1 MLIIFQNPESSLNP
15 RMKIYD
21 SIAEPLR
28 IHKICNKKEED
39 CFLTS
44 ISYDYILFMLMQ
56 WYILALI
63 ASTLW
68 AVVVIVDKFILTH
81 YIRDAVSYQVF
92 LALTMLPFLIFLIPF
107 TPHTNSSTPTI
118 LPVIIILLGVALGL
132 VYVLYNKAL
141 LIEEVS
147 RVTPLFYLSPLFV
160 LLFSF
165 LFIGEGLSLRRYV
178 GIGLMVFSAI
188 TVSVSLKGR
197 NRDRHSHSHS
207 LHISLSPAL
216 LMMLLL
222 DIMNAGKDVVSKLML
237 SHLDYL
243 SYLFWFMLGNIAGR
257 PLLLLIPHNRE
268 KTLMIIK
275 TLPPKIYL
283 LSFINS
289 TLAWAGYVL
298 YFKAVSMTYVSL
310 VCAIPTT
317 QPFLVFIFATL
328 LGLFYPGLIE
338 EKTDRR
344 SLTIKGIAAVS
355 IMIGA
360 YLIIS

>member
-1 MLIIFQNPESSLNP
+1 
-15 RMKIYD
+15 
-21 SIAEPLR
+21 
-28 IHKICNKKEED
+28 
-39 CFLTS
+39 
-44 ISYDYILFMLMQ
+44 MQ
-56 WYILALI
+56 WFILALI
-63 ASTLW
+63 ASILW

-81 YIRDAVSYQVF
+81 YIKDAVSYQVF
-92 LALTMLPFLIFLIPF
+92 LTLTMLPFLISLLPF
-107 TPHTNSSTPTI
+107 TSHNTNSSTPTI
-118 LPVIIILLGVALGL
+118 LPVIIILLGVTMGL

-165 LFIGEGLSLRRYV
+165 MFIGEGLSLRRYV

-188 TVSVSLKGR
+188 SVSVSLRRR
-197 NRDRHSHSHS
+197 NRDSHRQSHSHS
-207 LHISLSPAL
+207 LHIVLSPAL
-216 LMMLLL
+216 LMILVL
-222 DIMNAGKDVVSKLML
+222 DIMNAGKDVISKLIL

-243 SYLFWFMLGNIAGR
+243 SYLFWFLLGNIAGR
-257 PLLLLIPHNRE
+257 PFLLLIPHNRE

-275 TLPPKIYL
+275 TLPPKVYL
-283 LSFINS
+283 LSFIS
-289 TLAWAGYVL
+289 SSLAWTGYVL
-298 YFKAVSMTYVSL
+298 YFKAVSMTYISL
-310 VCAIPTT
+310 VSAIPTT

-355 IMIGA
+355 VLIGA
-360 YLIIS
+360 YLILS

>member
-1 MLIIFQNPESSLNP
+1 
-15 RMKIYD
+15 
-21 SIAEPLR
+21 
-28 IHKICNKKEED
+28 
-39 CFLTS
+39 
-44 ISYDYILFMLMQ
+44 MQ
-56 WYILALI
+56 WFILALI
-63 ASTLW
+63 ASILW

-81 YIRDAVSYQVF
+81 YIKDAVSYQVF
-92 LALTMLPFLIFLIPF
+92 LTLTMLPFLISLLPF
-107 TPHTNSSTPTI
+107 TSHNTNSSTPTI
-118 LPVIIILLGVALGL
+118 LPVIIILLGVTMGL

-165 LFIGEGLSLRRYV
+165 MFIGEGLSLRRYV

-188 TVSVSLKGR
+188 SVSVSLRRR
-197 NRDRHSHSHS
+197 NRDSRRQSHSHS
-207 LHISLSPAL
+207 LHIALSPAL
-216 LMMLLL
+216 LMILVL
-222 DIMNAGKDVVSKLML
+222 DIMNAGKDVISKLIL

-243 SYLFWFMLGNIAGR
+243 SYLFWFLLGNIAGR
-257 PLLLLIPHNRE
+257 PFLLLIPHNRE

-275 TLPPKIYL
+275 TLPPKVYL
-283 LSFINS
+283 LSFIS
-289 TLAWAGYVL
+289 SSLAWTGYVL
-298 YFKAVSMTYVSL
+298 YFKAVSMTYISL
-310 VCAIPTT
+310 VSAIPTT

-355 IMIGA
+355 VLIGA
-360 YLIIS
+360 YLILT

>member
-1 MLIIFQNPESSLNP
+1 
-15 RMKIYD
+15 
-21 SIAEPLR
+21 
-28 IHKICNKKEED
+28 
-39 CFLTS
+39 
-44 ISYDYILFMLMQ
+44 MLMQ
-56 WYILALI
+56 WFILAFI
-63 ASTLW
+63 ASILW

-81 YIRDAVSYQVF
+81 YIKDAVSYQVF
-92 LALTMLPFLIFLIPF
+92 LTLTMLPFLIFLLPF
-107 TPHTNSSTPTI
+107 TSHNTNSSTPII
-118 LPVIIILLGVALGL
+118 LPVIIILLGVAMGL

-165 LFIGEGLSLRRYV
+165 MFIGEGLSLRRYL

-188 TVSVSLKGR
+188 SVSVSLRRR
-197 NRDRHSHSHS
+197 NRDSRRQSHSHS
-207 LHISLSPAL
+207 LHIVLSPAL
-216 LMMLLL
+216 LMILVL
-222 DIMNAGKDVVSKLML
+222 DIMNAGKDVISKLIL

-243 SYLFWFMLGNIAGR
+243 SYLFWFLLGNIAGR
-257 PLLLLIPHNRE
+257 PFLLLIPHNRE

-275 TLPPKIYL
+275 TLPPKVYL
-283 LSFINS
+283 LSFIS
-289 TLAWAGYVL
+289 SSLAWTGYVL
-298 YFKAVSMTYVSL
+298 YFKAVSMTYISL
-310 VCAIPTT
+310 VSAIPTT

-355 IMIGA
+355 VLIGA
-360 YLIIS
+360 YLILT

>member
-1 MLIIFQNPESSLNP
+1 
-15 RMKIYD
+15 
-21 SIAEPLR
+21 
-28 IHKICNKKEED
+28 
-39 CFLTS
+39 
-44 ISYDYILFMLMQ
+44 MLMQ
-56 WYILALI
+56 WFILALI
-63 ASTLW
+63 ASILW

-81 YIRDAVSYQVF
+81 YIKDAVSYQVF
-92 LALTMLPFLIFLIPF
+92 LTLAMLPFLIFLLPF
-107 TPHTNSSTPTI
+107 TSHNTNSPTPTI
-118 LPVIIILLGVALGL
+118 LPVIIILLGVAMGL

-165 LFIGEGLSLRRYV
+165 MFIGEGLSLRRYV

-188 TVSVSLKGR
+188 SVSVSLRGR
-197 NRDRHSHSHS
+197 NRDSRRQSHSHS
-207 LHISLSPAL
+207 LHIVLSPAL
-216 LMMLLL
+216 LMILVL
-222 DIMNAGKDVVSKLML
+222 DIMNAGKDVISKLIL

-243 SYLFWFMLGNIAGR
+243 SYLFWFLLGNIAGR
-257 PLLLLIPHNRE
+257 PFLLLIPHNRE

-275 TLPPKIYL
+275 TLPPKVYL
-283 LSFINS
+283 LSFIS
-289 TLAWAGYVL
+289 SSLAWTGYVL
-298 YFKAVSMTYVSL
+298 YFKAVSMTYISL
-310 VCAIPTT
+310 VSAIPTT

-355 IMIGA
+355 VLIGA
-360 YLIIS
+360 YLILT

>member
-1 MLIIFQNPESSLNP
+1 
-15 RMKIYD
+15 
-21 SIAEPLR
+21 
-28 IHKICNKKEED
+28 
-39 CFLTS
+39 
-44 ISYDYILFMLMQ
+44 MLMQ
-56 WYILALI
+56 WFILALI
-63 ASTLW
+63 ASILW

-81 YIRDAVSYQVF
+81 YIKDAVSYQVF
-92 LALTMLPFLIFLIPF
+92 LTLTMLPFLISLLPF
-107 TPHTNSSTPTI
+107 TSHNTNSSTPTI
-118 LPVIIILLGVALGL
+118 LPVIIILLGVTMGL

-165 LFIGEGLSLRRYV
+165 MFIGEGLSLRRYV

-188 TVSVSLKGR
+188 SVSVSLRRR
-197 NRDRHSHSHS
+197 NRDSHRQSHSHS
-207 LHISLSPAL
+207 LHIVLSPAL
-216 LMMLLL
+216 LMILVL
-222 DIMNAGKDVVSKLML
+222 DIMNAGKDVISKLIL

-243 SYLFWFMLGNIAGR
+243 SYLFWFLLGNIAGR
-257 PLLLLIPHNRE
+257 PFLLLIPHNRE

-275 TLPPKIYL
+275 TLPPKVYL
-283 LSFINS
+283 LSFIS
-289 TLAWAGYVL
+289 SSLAWTGYVL
-298 YFKAVSMTYVSL
+298 YFKAVSMTYISL
-310 VCAIPTT
+310 VSAIPTT

-355 IMIGA
+355 VLIGA
-360 YLIIS
+360 YLILT

>member
-1 MLIIFQNPESSLNP
+1 
-15 RMKIYD
+15 
-21 SIAEPLR
+21 
-28 IHKICNKKEED
+28 
-39 CFLTS
+39 
-44 ISYDYILFMLMQ
+44 MLMQ
-56 WYILALI
+56 WFILALI

-81 YIRDAVSYQVF
+81 HIRDAAPYQVF
-92 LALTMLPFLIFLIPF
+92 LALTMLPFLIFLLPF
-107 TPHTNSSTPTI
+107 TPHTNSPPSVVFP
-118 LPVIIILLGVALGL
+118 LVIILLGVVLGL

-165 LFIGEGLSLRRYV
+165 MFIGEGLSLRRYV

-188 TVSVSLKGR
+188 SVSLRG
-197 NRDRHSHSHS
+197 RDRQSHSHS

-216 LMMLLL
+216 LMILVL
-222 DIMNAGKDVVSKLML
+222 DIMNAGKDVISKLML

-268 KTLMIIK
+268 KTLTIIK
-275 TLPPKIYL
+275 TLPSKIYL

-289 TLAWAGYVL
+289 SLAWAGYVL

>member
-1 MLIIFQNPESSLNP
+1 
-15 RMKIYD
+15 
-21 SIAEPLR
+21 
-28 IHKICNKKEED
+28 
-39 CFLTS
+39 
-44 ISYDYILFMLMQ
+44 MQ
-56 WYILALI
+56 WFILALI
-63 ASTLW
+63 ASILW

-81 YIRDAVSYQVF
+81 YIKDAVSYQVF
-92 LALTMLPFLIFLIPF
+92 LTLTMLPFLIFLLPF
-107 TPHTNSSTPTI
+107 TSHSTNSSTPTI
-118 LPVIIILLGVALGL
+118 LPVIIILLGVAMGL
-132 VYVLYNKAL
+132 VFVLYNKAL
-141 LIEEVS
+141 MIEEVS

-165 LFIGEGLSLRRYV
+165 MFIGEGLSLRRYV

-188 TVSVSLKGR
+188 SVSVSLRGR
-197 NRDRHSHSHS
+197 NRDSHRQSHSHS
-207 LHISLSPAL
+207 LHIALSPAL
-216 LMMLLL
+216 LMILVL
-222 DIMNAGKDVVSKLML
+222 DIMNAGKDVISKLIL

-243 SYLFWFMLGNIAGR
+243 SYLFWFLLGNIAGR
-257 PLLLLIPHNRE
+257 PFLLLIPHNRE

-275 TLPPKIYL
+275 TLPPKVYL

-298 YFKAVSMTYVSL
+298 YFKAVSMTYISL
-310 VCAIPTT
+310 VSAIPTT

-355 IMIGA
+355 VLIGA
-360 YLIIS
+360 YLILS

>member
-1 MLIIFQNPESSLNP
+1 
-15 RMKIYD
+15 
-21 SIAEPLR
+21 
-28 IHKICNKKEED
+28 
-39 CFLTS
+39 
-44 ISYDYILFMLMQ
+44 MLMQ
-56 WYILALI
+56 WFILAFI
-63 ASTLW
+63 ASILW

-81 YIRDAVSYQVF
+81 YIKDAVSYQVF
-92 LALTMLPFLIFLIPF
+92 LALAMLPFLIFLLPF
-107 TPHTNSSTPTI
+107 TSHNTNSPTPTI
-118 LPVIIILLGVALGL
+118 LPVIIILLGVAMGL

-165 LFIGEGLSLRRYV
+165 MFIGEGLSLRRYV

-188 TVSVSLKGR
+188 SVSVSLRGR
-197 NRDRHSHSHS
+197 NRDYGDGDRHNYRQSHSHS

-216 LMMLLL
+216 LMILVL

-243 SYLFWFMLGNIAGR
+243 SYLFWFLLGNIAGR

-275 TLPPKIYL
+275 TLPPKVYL
-283 LSFINS
+283 LSFIS
-289 TLAWAGYVL
+289 SSLAWTGYVL
-298 YFKAVSMTYVSL
+298 YFKAVSMTYISL
-310 VCAIPTT
+310 VSAIPTT

-355 IMIGA
+355 VLIGA
-360 YLIIS
+360 YLILS

>member
-1 MLIIFQNPESSLNP
+1 
-15 RMKIYD
+15 
-21 SIAEPLR
+21 
-28 IHKICNKKEED
+28 
-39 CFLTS
+39 
-44 ISYDYILFMLMQ
+44 
-56 WYILALI
+56 
-63 ASTLW
+63 
-68 AVVVIVDKFILTH
+68 VDKFILTH

-107 TPHTNSSTPTI
+107 TPHTNSSTSIVFP
-118 LPVIIILLGVALGL
+118 LVIILLGVVLGL

-160 LLFSF
+160 LLLSF
-165 LFIGEGLSLRRYV
+165 MFIGEGLSLRRYV

-188 TVSVSLKGR
+188 SVSLRG
-197 NRDRHSHSHS
+197 RDRRSYKHSHSHS
-207 LHISLSPAL
+207 LRISLSPAL
-216 LMMLLL
+216 LMILVL

-268 KTLMIIK
+268 KTITIIK
-275 TLPPKIYL
+275 TLPSKIYL

-289 TLAWAGYVL
+289 SLAWAGYVL

-338 EKTDRR
+338 EKTDRW

>member
-1 MLIIFQNPESSLNP
+1 
-15 RMKIYD
+15 
-21 SIAEPLR
+21 
-28 IHKICNKKEED
+28 
-39 CFLTS
+39 
-44 ISYDYILFMLMQ
+44 MLMQ
-56 WYILALI
+56 WFILALI
-63 ASTLW
+63 ASILW

-81 YIRDAVSYQVF
+81 YIKDAVSYQVF
-92 LALTMLPFLIFLIPF
+92 LTLAMLPFLIFLLPF
-107 TPHTNSSTPTI
+107 TSHNTNSPTPTI
-118 LPVIIILLGVALGL
+118 LPVIIILLGVTMGL

-165 LFIGEGLSLRRYV
+165 MFIGEGLSLRRYV

-188 TVSVSLKGR
+188 SVSVSLRRR
-197 NRDRHSHSHS
+197 NRDSHRQSHSHS
-207 LHISLSPAL
+207 LHIVLSPAL
-216 LMMLLL
+216 LMILVL
-222 DIMNAGKDVVSKLML
+222 DIMNAGKDVISKLIL

-243 SYLFWFMLGNIAGR
+243 SYLFWFLLGNIAGR
-257 PLLLLIPHNRE
+257 PFLLLIPHNRE

-275 TLPPKIYL
+275 TLPPKVYL
-283 LSFINS
+283 LSFIS
-289 TLAWAGYVL
+289 SSLAWTGYVL
-298 YFKAVSMTYVSL
+298 YFKAVSMTYISL
-310 VCAIPTT
+310 VSAIPTT

-355 IMIGA
+355 VLIGA
-360 YLIIS
+360 YLILT

>member
-1 MLIIFQNPESSLNP
+1 
-15 RMKIYD
+15 
-21 SIAEPLR
+21 
-28 IHKICNKKEED
+28 
-39 CFLTS
+39 
-44 ISYDYILFMLMQ
+44 MQ
-56 WYILALI
+56 WFILALI
-63 ASTLW
+63 ASILW

-81 YIRDAVSYQVF
+81 YIKDAVSYQVF
-92 LALTMLPFLIFLIPF
+92 LTLTMLPFLISLLPF
-107 TPHTNSSTPTI
+107 TSHNTNSSTPTI
-118 LPVIIILLGVALGL
+118 LPVIIILLGVTMGL

-165 LFIGEGLSLRRYV
+165 MFIGEGLSLRRYV

-188 TVSVSLKGR
+188 SVSVSLRRR
-197 NRDRHSHSHS
+197 NRDSRRQSHSHS
-207 LHISLSPAL
+207 LHIVLSPAL
-216 LMMLLL
+216 LMILVL
-222 DIMNAGKDVVSKLML
+222 DIMNAGKDVISKLIL

-243 SYLFWFMLGNIAGR
+243 SYLFWFLLGNIAGR
-257 PLLLLIPHNRE
+257 PFLLLIPHNRE

-275 TLPPKIYL
+275 TLPPKVYL
-283 LSFINS
+283 LSFIS
-289 TLAWAGYVL
+289 SSLAWTGYVL
-298 YFKAVSMTYVSL
+298 YFKAVSMTYISL
-310 VCAIPTT
+310 VSAIPTT

-355 IMIGA
+355 VLIGA
-360 YLIIS
+360 YLILT

>member
-1 MLIIFQNPESSLNP
+1 
-15 RMKIYD
+15 
-21 SIAEPLR
+21 
-28 IHKICNKKEED
+28 
-39 CFLTS
+39 
-44 ISYDYILFMLMQ
+44 MLMQ

-107 TPHTNSSTPTI
+107 TPHTNSPTSI
-118 LPVIIILLGVALGL
+118 VFPLVIILLGVALGL

-160 LLFSF
+160 LLLSF

-188 TVSVSLKGR
+188 TVSVSLRGR

-216 LMMLLL
+216 LMILVL

-298 YFKAVSMTYVSL
+298 YFKAVSMTYISL
-310 VCAIPTT
+310 VSAIPTT

-328 LGLFYPGLIE
+328 LGLFYPELIE

>member
-1 MLIIFQNPESSLNP
+1 
-15 RMKIYD
+15 
-21 SIAEPLR
+21 
-28 IHKICNKKEED
+28 
-39 CFLTS
+39 
-44 ISYDYILFMLMQ
+44 MQ

-107 TPHTNSSTPTI
+107 TPHTNSPTSI
-118 LPVIIILLGVALGL
+118 VFPLVIILLGVALGL

-160 LLFSF
+160 LLLSF

-188 TVSVSLKGR
+188 TVSVSLRGR

-216 LMMLLL
+216 LMILVL

-328 LGLFYPGLIE
+328 LGLFYPELIE

>member
-1 MLIIFQNPESSLNP
+1 
-15 RMKIYD
+15 
-21 SIAEPLR
+21 
-28 IHKICNKKEED
+28 
-39 CFLTS
+39 
-44 ISYDYILFMLMQ
+44 MLMQ
-56 WYILALI
+56 WFILAFI
-63 ASTLW
+63 ASILW

-81 YIRDAVSYQVF
+81 YIKDAVSYQVF
-92 LALTMLPFLIFLIPF
+92 LALTMLPFLIFLLPF
-107 TPHTNSSTPTI
+107 TSHNTNSSTPII
-118 LPVIIILLGVALGL
+118 LPVIIILLGVVMGL

-165 LFIGEGLSLRRYV
+165 MFIGEGLSLRRYV
-178 GIGLMVFSAI
+178 GIGLMVFSAVS
-188 TVSVSLKGR
+188 VSVSLRGR
-197 NRDRHSHSHS
+197 NRDGDRHSYRQSHSHS
-207 LHISLSPAL
+207 LHIALSPAL
-216 LMMLLL
+216 LMILVL
-222 DIMNAGKDVVSKLML
+222 DIMNAGKDVISKLIL

-243 SYLFWFMLGNIAGR
+243 SYLFWFLLGNIAGR

-275 TLPPKIYL
+275 TLPLKVYL
-283 LSFINS
+283 LSFIS
-289 TLAWAGYVL
+289 SSLAWAGYVL
-298 YFKAVSMTYVSL
+298 YFKAVSMTYISL
-310 VCAIPTT
+310 VSAIPTT

-355 IMIGA
+355 VLIGA
-360 YLIIS
+360 YLILS

>member
-1 MLIIFQNPESSLNP
+1 
-15 RMKIYD
+15 
-21 SIAEPLR
+21 
-28 IHKICNKKEED
+28 
-39 CFLTS
+39 
-44 ISYDYILFMLMQ
+44 MLMQ
-56 WYILALI
+56 WFILALI
-63 ASTLW
+63 ASILW

-81 YIRDAVSYQVF
+81 YIKDAVSYQVF
-92 LALTMLPFLIFLIPF
+92 LTLTMLPFLISLLPF
-107 TPHTNSSTPTI
+107 TSHNTNSSTPII
-118 LPVIIILLGVALGL
+118 LPVIIILLGVAMGL

-141 LIEEVS
+141 MIEEVS

-165 LFIGEGLSLRRYV
+165 MFIGEGLSLRRYV

-188 TVSVSLKGR
+188 SVSVSLGGR
-197 NRDRHSHSHS
+197 NRDSHRQSHSHP
-207 LHISLSPAL
+207 LHIVLSPAL
-216 LMMLLL
+216 LMILVL
-222 DIMNAGKDVVSKLML
+222 DIMNAGKDVISKLIL

-243 SYLFWFMLGNIAGR
+243 SYLFWFLLGNIAGR

-275 TLPPKIYL
+275 TLPPKVYL

-298 YFKAVSMTYVSL
+298 YFKAVSMTYISL
-310 VCAIPTT
+310 VSAIPTT

-355 IMIGA
+355 VLIGA
-360 YLIIS
+360 YLILS

>member
-1 MLIIFQNPESSLNP
+1 
-15 RMKIYD
+15 
-21 SIAEPLR
+21 
-28 IHKICNKKEED
+28 
-39 CFLTS
+39 
-44 ISYDYILFMLMQ
+44 MQ
-56 WYILALI
+56 WFILALI
-63 ASTLW
+63 ASILW

-81 YIRDAVSYQVF
+81 YIKDAVSYQVF
-92 LALTMLPFLIFLIPF
+92 LTLTMLPFLISLLPF
-107 TPHTNSSTPTI
+107 TSHNTNSSTPTI
-118 LPVIIILLGVALGL
+118 LPVIIILLGVTMGL

-165 LFIGEGLSLRRYV
+165 MFIGEGLSLRRYL

-188 TVSVSLKGR
+188 SVSVSLRRR
-197 NRDRHSHSHS
+197 NRDSRRQSHSHS
-207 LHISLSPAL
+207 LHIVLSPAL
-216 LMMLLL
+216 LMILVL
-222 DIMNAGKDVVSKLML
+222 DIMNAGKDVISKLIL

-243 SYLFWFMLGNIAGR
+243 SYLFWFLLGNIAGR
-257 PLLLLIPHNRE
+257 PFLLLIPHNRE

-275 TLPPKIYL
+275 TLPPKVYL
-283 LSFINS
+283 LSFIS
-289 TLAWAGYVL
+289 SSLAWTGYVL
-298 YFKAVSMTYVSL
+298 YFKAVSMTYISL
-310 VCAIPTT
+310 VSAIPTT

-355 IMIGA
+355 VLIGA
-360 YLIIS
+360 YLILT

>member
-1 MLIIFQNPESSLNP
+1 
-15 RMKIYD
+15 
-21 SIAEPLR
+21 
-28 IHKICNKKEED
+28 
-39 CFLTS
+39 
-44 ISYDYILFMLMQ
+44 MLMQ
-56 WYILALI
+56 WFILALI

-81 YIRDAVSYQVF
+81 YIRDAVPYQVF
-92 LALTMLPFLIFLIPF
+92 LALTMLPFLIFLLPF
-107 TPHTNSSTPTI
+107 TPHTNSPTSVVFP
-118 LPVIIILLGVALGL
+118 LVIILLGVVLGL

-165 LFIGEGLSLRRYV
+165 MFIGEGLSLRRYV

-188 TVSVSLKGR
+188 TVSVSLRGR
-197 NRDRHSHSHS
+197 DRDRHSHSHS

-216 LMMLLL
+216 LMILVL

-243 SYLFWFMLGNIAGR
+243 SYLFWFVLGNIAGR

-328 LGLFYPGLIE
+328 LGLFYPELIE

-360 YLIIS
+360 YLLIS

>member
-1 MLIIFQNPESSLNP
+1 
-15 RMKIYD
+15 
-21 SIAEPLR
+21 
-28 IHKICNKKEED
+28 
-39 CFLTS
+39 
-44 ISYDYILFMLMQ
+44 MQ
-56 WYILALI
+56 WFILAFI
-63 ASTLW
+63 ASILW

-81 YIRDAVSYQVF
+81 YIKDAVSYQVF
-92 LALTMLPFLIFLIPF
+92 LTLTMLPFLIFLLPF
-107 TPHTNSSTPTI
+107 TSHNTNSSTPTI
-118 LPVIIILLGVALGL
+118 LPVIIILLGVAMGL

-165 LFIGEGLSLRRYV
+165 MFIGEGLSLRRYV

-188 TVSVSLKGR
+188 SVSVSLRGR
-197 NRDRHSHSHS
+197 NRDYGDGDRHNYRQSHSHS

-216 LMMLLL
+216 LMILVL
-222 DIMNAGKDVVSKLML
+222 DIMNAGKDVISKLML

-243 SYLFWFMLGNIAGR
+243 SYLFWFLLGNIAGR

-275 TLPPKIYL
+275 TLPPKVYL

-298 YFKAVSMTYVSL
+298 YFKAVSMTYISL
-310 VCAIPTT
+310 VSAIPTT

-355 IMIGA
+355 VLIGA
-360 YLIIS
+360 YLILS

>member
-1 MLIIFQNPESSLNP
+1 
-15 RMKIYD
+15 
-21 SIAEPLR
+21 
-28 IHKICNKKEED
+28 
-39 CFLTS
+39 
-44 ISYDYILFMLMQ
+44 MLMQ
-56 WYILALI
+56 WFILAFI
-63 ASTLW
+63 ASILW

-81 YIRDAVSYQVF
+81 YIKDAVSYQVF
-92 LALTMLPFLIFLIPF
+92 LALTMLPFLIFLLPF
-107 TPHTNSSTPTI
+107 TSHNTNSSTPTI
-118 LPVIIILLGVALGL
+118 LPVIIILLGVAMGL

-165 LFIGEGLSLRRYV
+165 MFIGEGLSLRRYV

-188 TVSVSLKGR
+188 SVSVSLRGR
-197 NRDRHSHSHS
+197 NRDGDRHSYRQSHSHS

-216 LMMLLL
+216 LMILVL

-243 SYLFWFMLGNIAGR
+243 SYLFWFLLGNIAGR

-275 TLPPKIYL
+275 TLPLKVYL
-283 LSFINS
+283 LSFIS
-289 TLAWAGYVL
+289 SSLAWAGYVL
-298 YFKAVSMTYVSL
+298 YFKAVSMTYISL

-355 IMIGA
+355 VLIGA
-360 YLIIS
+360 YLILS

>member
-1 MLIIFQNPESSLNP
+1 
-15 RMKIYD
+15 
-21 SIAEPLR
+21 
-28 IHKICNKKEED
+28 
-39 CFLTS
+39 
-44 ISYDYILFMLMQ
+44 MLMQ
-56 WYILALI
+56 WFILALI
-63 ASTLW
+63 ASILW

-81 YIRDAVSYQVF
+81 YIKDAVSYQVF
-92 LALTMLPFLIFLIPF
+92 LTLTMLPFLISLLPF
-107 TPHTNSSTPTI
+107 TSHNTNSSTPTI
-118 LPVIIILLGVALGL
+118 LPVIIILLGVAMGL

-165 LFIGEGLSLRRYV
+165 MFIGEGLSLRRYV

-188 TVSVSLKGR
+188 SVSVSLRGR
-197 NRDRHSHSHS
+197 NRDGDRHSYRQSHSHS
-207 LHISLSPAL
+207 LHIVLSPAL
-216 LMMLLL
+216 LMILVL
-222 DIMNAGKDVVSKLML
+222 DIMNAGKDVISKLIL

-328 LGLFYPGLIE
+328 LGLFYPELIE